1 MTDRGLRN
9 YLIGWVIV
17 IVVTVFAV
25 SLYQGLT
32 R

>member
-25 SLYQGLT
+25 SLYQGLI